1 MGEGVKKPKNCVH
14 TKSMLSKKKWPTFV
28 RASSVTT
35 KLPKANLTKA
45 KPQGDLAIKVKAVLE
60 PSVGSTQL

>member
-1 MGEGVKKPKNCVH
+1 M
-14 TKSMLSKKKWPTFV
+14 SAFV

-35 KLPKANLTKA
+35 KLPKANLTKG

-60 PSVGSTQL
+60 PSVESTQL